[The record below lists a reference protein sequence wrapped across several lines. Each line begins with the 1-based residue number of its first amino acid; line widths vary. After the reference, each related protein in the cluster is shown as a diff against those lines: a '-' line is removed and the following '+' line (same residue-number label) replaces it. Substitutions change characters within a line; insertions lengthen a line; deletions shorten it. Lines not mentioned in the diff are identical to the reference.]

1 MQNRTDHPALTI
13 FFGSLLLF
21 FAAGSS
27 SGQSKEELENR
38 KITESDSLFNQTQR
52 ACLDP
57 VASQKPETW
66 FNRARALS
74 SIMDDPT
81 LIARHPQADIP
92 SETANALLMLRALDA
107 SQQYRHYT
115 EPGLAGI
122 CLDLGNSGI
131 HSIENARLYDSPED
145 ARIACELLEK
155 AMECYKLTG
164 ESRPVVDNEW
174 KKHGLDFNWLRFFS
188 GVAYRKAGD
197 KTRASQIYDGL
208 YQEKWPKAAF
218 FLEASNMADSLGL
231 LADAIEM
238 LKTGQQ
244 QIPGSIEMSCALVSL
259 YLRQD
264 KMNEARAELRKLDLN
279 QQSKYHPE
287 YAYAQGAYFEKK
299 GDMNKADACYQIPYK
314 ADPNEVSGIRRYASF
329 LMRQAR
335 LPETPGPGELAA
347 KAVQMLRH
355 ARELSP
361 ENTVIEREIEDI
373 LKQFPEAGKS

>member
-1 MQNRTDHPALTI
+1 MQIRIVNPALPI

-21 FAAGSS
+21 FSARNSFS
-27 SGQSKEELENR
+27 QNKEELENK
-38 KITESDSLFNQTQR
+38 KIAASDSLFNQTQR
-52 ACLDP
+52 ACLDAT
-57 VASQKPETW
+57 ASQKPETW
-66 FNRARALS
+66 YNRARALS

-81 LIARHPQADIP
+81 LAARHSQADIP
-92 SETANALLMLRALDA
+92 SETANALLLLRALDA

-164 ESRPVVDNEW
+164 ESKSVVDNEW
-174 KKHGLDFNWLRFFS
+174 KKHGLDYNWLRFFS

-218 FLEASNMADSLGL
+218 FLEASNLADSLGL
-231 LADAIEM
+231 LADAVEI
-238 LKTGQQ
+238 LKNGQK
-244 QIPGSIEMSCALVSL
+244 QIPGSIDMGCALVTL
-259 YLRQD
+259 YLKQD
-264 KMNEARAELRKLDLN
+264 MMNESKAELRKLDLN

-299 GDMNKADACYQIPYK
+299 GDVSKADACYQIPYK

-329 LMRQAR
+329 LMRRAKS
-335 LPETPGPGELAA
+335 PESSGRGELVA
-347 KAVQMLRH
+347 KALQMLRH

-361 ENTVIEREIEDI
+361 ENTVIEREIQDI